1 MIEQAR
7 QILKDTFGY
16 DDFRLQQEAAI
27 RQVLNKK
34 DALVIMPTGGGKS
47 LCYQIPALIFDGMT
61 IVISPLISLMRDQ
74 VSQLKEY
81 GISSV
86 YLNSSLRPEAYE
98 YNVKKIKS
106 GEVKLLYV
114 APETLL
120 MDKTKEMLKDINI
133 DCFTIDEAHCI
144 SEWGH
149 DFRPSIGNS
158 LAFEKIILKLFA
170 SLLRQQQHL
179 VFSVTSKIP

>member
-1 MIEQAR
+1 
-7 QILKDTFGY
+7 
-16 DDFRLQQEAAI
+16 
-27 RQVLNKK
+27 
-34 DALVIMPTGGGKS
+34 
-47 LCYQIPALIFDGMT
+47 
-61 IVISPLISLMRDQ
+61 MRDQ

-120 MDKTKEMLKDINI
+120 MDKTKEMLKDIY
-133 DCFTIDEAHCI
+133 
-144 SEWGH
+144 
-149 DFRPSIGNS
+149 R
-158 LAFEKIILKLFA
+158 
-170 SLLRQQQHL
+170 
-179 VFSVTSKIP
+179 